1 MDSVIFALFG
11 TATGPEQ
18 WWQLG
23 IVTAPY
29 PLHSKAVLYIG
40 AGALSAVGIAVLY
53 VFDPRVPGNY
63 PVCPFL
69 SLTGCYC
76 PGCGTLRALHRLLHG
91 DVASALGYNPLTV
104 LLVPF
109 LAYSFL
115 TSALRA
121 FHLPA
126 PRQTFV
132 HPRWIW
138 ALLVGLIVF
147 WALRNLPVAPF
158 TVLAP

>member
-1 MDSVIFALFG
+1 M
-11 TATGPEQ
+11 
-18 WWQLG
+18 

-29 PLHSKAVLYIG
+29 PLRQRSVSHIG
-40 AGALSAVGIAVLY
+40 VAALGGCGIAVLY

-76 PGCGTLRALHRLLHG
+76 PGCGTLRALYQLLHG
-91 DVASALGYNPLTV
+91 NIVLAFGHNPLTV
-104 LLVPF
+104 LALPF
-109 LAYSFL
+109 IVYSFA
-115 TSALRA
+115 TSSLRA

-126 PRQTFV
+126 PRQAFV
-132 HPRWIW
+132 HPRWVW
-138 ALLVGLIVF
+138 ALLVGVVLF
-147 WALRNLPVAPF
+147 WALRNVPVAPF